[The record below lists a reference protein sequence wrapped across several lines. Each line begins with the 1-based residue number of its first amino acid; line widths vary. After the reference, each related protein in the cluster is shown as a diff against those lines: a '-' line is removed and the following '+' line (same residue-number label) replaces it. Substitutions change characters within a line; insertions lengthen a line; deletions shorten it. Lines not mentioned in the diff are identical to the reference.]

1 MKFVNLT
8 PHEIKIF
15 RNENDDNPIVIPP
28 SGKVA
33 RVSVEHTIIGI
44 TKNDFPI
51 YSVEYGDVQGIPS
64 ILEKDTGYIVSTMVL
79 EAIREKNNFY
89 APGMLRRDSKGNV
102 IGCIGL
108 VTK

>member
-8 PHEIKIF
+8 PHEIKIY
-15 RNENDDNPIVIPP
+15 RHANDENPVVIPP
-28 SGKVA
+28 SGTVA
-33 RVSVEHTIIGI
+33 RVSVEYTIVGI
-44 TKNDFPI
+44 TENDFPI

-64 ILEKDTGYIVSTMVL
+64 ILEKNVGYIVSTMVL
-79 EAIREKNNFY
+79 EAIRENNFY

-108 VTK
+108 VRK

>member
-15 RNENDDNPIVIPP
+15 RNENDENPVVIPP

-33 RVSVEHTIIGI
+33 RVNVEYTIIEI

-51 YSVEYGDVQGIPS
+51 YSVEYGDVQGIPN
-64 ILEKDTGYIVSTMVL
+64 ILEKNVGYIVSTMVL

-108 VTK
+108 VRK

>member
-15 RNENDDNPIVIPP
+15 RNENDDNPVVIPP

-33 RVSVEHTIIGI
+33 RVSVQYNIVEI
-44 TKNDFPI
+44 TEYDFPI